1 MSTTNPTLDP
11 DRRRSLDAIR
21 LNTLVAAHGPGVP
34 RELVTFAGGVALV
47 GEHDLWV
54 LPGEL
59 GGLGAALA
67 WVGSVGP
74 DREFDVV
81 ADQAGLIARRVRG
94 LDPAVRVWQITGR
107 SLVAAEPKPATPVPD
122 PPDAPEL
129 VAALRAA
136 DLEVVT
142 EYGVITGE
150 VNGLEI
156 ARIVPGD
163 PRPHLVIGVGVFDQ
177 GAFSALHPDRSLDGI
192 DDPERLV
199 ADLVAVRGRVASHR
213 GPGADPHL
221 ANRLVRPRWLR
232 ASALVSPHLVGLSS
246 LEARPL
252 PDPRG
257 GLNEHAPAAALGRD
271 ASGAAVL
278 AVFSVG
284 VDLEMVPIASD
295 LLATHDAERV
305 LLVLPRR
312 DMHPAIGRAA
322 TRLAAPTT
330 LVVLEGEWSQGV

>member
-1 MSTTNPTLDP
+1 VSTTKPTLDP
-11 DRRRSLDAIR
+11 DRRRALDATR
-21 LNTLVAAHGPGVP
+21 LNALVAAHAPDAP

-47 GEHDLWV
+47 GDRDLWV
-54 LPGEL
+54 LPVDAGR
-59 GGLGAALA
+59 LGAVLA
-67 WVGSVGP
+67 WVDSVAA

-81 ADQAGLIARRVRG
+81 TDEAALTARRVRG
-94 LDPAVRVWQITGR
+94 LDPAVRVWQISGR
-107 SLVAAEPKPATPVPD
+107 SLVTAEAAPITPAPD

-129 VAALRAA
+129 VTALRAA
-136 DLEVVT
+136 GLDVVT
-142 EYGVITGE
+142 EYGVVTGE
-150 VNGLEI
+150 VKGLEV

-163 PRPHLVIGVGVFDQ
+163 PAPHLVIGVGVFDQ
-177 GAFSALHPDRSLDGI
+177 GAFSALHADRALDGV
-192 DDPERLV
+192 DDRDRLV
-199 ADLVAVRGRVASHR
+199 ADLVAVRDRIASHR

-232 ASALVSPHLVGLSS
+232 AAALAAPHLVGLRS
-246 LEARPL
+246 LQPVPL

-271 ASGAAVL
+271 ASGASAL

-295 LLATHDAERV
+295 LLAAHRAERV

-312 DMHPAIGRAA
+312 DMHPAMGRAA
-322 TRLAAPTT
+322 TRLAVPTT
-330 LVVLEGEWSQGV
+330 LVALEGEWSQVV